1 MKNIPQRSNEIEVGD
16 IFRQYGAAYRKSHKL
31 PLQSLKAMSAI
42 ESCRTA
48 ALGGHVDECDSCGH
62 SRNSYNSCRNRHCP
76 KCQFL
81 AKERWLE
88 ARKKELL
95 PVSYLHGVLTIPF
108 ELNPIAL
115 INQKEIYDVLFKSG
129 TETLRELGFDP
140 KHLGAEIGVI
150 AILHTWGQNLM
161 DHPHLHCIVPCGGLS
176 EDGKKWLLPSK
187 TTKKKKFFVHVNVV
201 SDLFK
206 KKFLYYFKGLYLA
219 GKIKFVGKI
228 ANLGNRQEFEKLC
241 GNLLQKKWI
250 TYIKEPFGGPEQVLE
265 YLGRYTHRVAISNER
280 IIKLE
285 DGRVTFSY
293 GDYRDGNK
301 NKQMTLDVF
310 EFIRRFLLHILPF
323 RYFKIRYY
331 GLFNNRNRKNKINI
345 CKEILGVLDTDK
357 EELPKAESWE
367 ELLFRLTGN
376 DPRICPCC
384 GKGKIV
390 RKGKLSPDRQFAI
403 KV

>member
-1 MKNIPQRSNEIEVGD
+1 MNTPHRLNKIEVGD
-16 IFRQYGAAYRKSHKL
+16 IFRQYGAAYRKSRKL

-42 ESCRTA
+42 ESCRTS

-62 SRNSYNSCRNRHCP
+62 LRHSYNSCRNRHCP
-76 KCQFL
+76 KCQSL

-95 PVSYLHGVLTIPF
+95 PVSYLHGVLTIPY

-115 INQKEIYDVLFKSG
+115 RNQKEIYDILFKSG

-140 KHLGAEIGVI
+140 KHLGAEIGII

-176 EDGKKWLLPSK
+176 EDGKKWLMPKKS
-187 TTKKKKFFVHVNVV
+187 TGKKKFFVHVNVV

-206 KKFLYYFKGLYLA
+206 KKFLYYLKGLYLR
-219 GKIKFVGKI
+219 GKLKFVGKI
-228 ANLGNRQEFEKLC
+228 KDLGKRQEFEKLC
-241 GNLLQKKWI
+241 DNLYKKRWI
-250 TYIKEPFGGPEQVLE
+250 TYLKKPFGGPEQVVE

-280 IIKLE
+280 IIRLE
-285 DGRVTFSY
+285 DDRVTFSY
-293 GDYRDGNK
+293 RDYRDGKK
-301 NKQMTLDVF
+301 NKQITLDVF

-323 RYFKIRYY
+323 KYFKIRYY
-331 GLFNNRNRKNKINI
+331 GLFSNRNRKKKIKI
-345 CKEILGVLDTDK
+345 CKQILGSLNIDK
-357 EELPKAESWE
+357 EESLKAESWE
-367 ELLFRLTGN
+367 ELLFRLTGK

-384 GKGKIV
+384 GKGRMV
-390 RKGKLSPDRQFAI
+390 RKGKLLSGRQFAI
-403 KV
+403 KM